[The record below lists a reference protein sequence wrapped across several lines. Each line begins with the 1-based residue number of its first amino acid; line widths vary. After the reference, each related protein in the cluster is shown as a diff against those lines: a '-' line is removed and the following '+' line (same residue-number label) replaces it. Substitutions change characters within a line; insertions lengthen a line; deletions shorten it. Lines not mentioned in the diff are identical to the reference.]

1 MLLRK
6 MEEPVETLRYLE
18 KHSGLS
24 FKKNE
29 KVTETL
35 INGMIKHEDNDIT
48 STHTDTIQ
56 KNYHTTLQIYFFY
69 HLRIYFH
76 QLP

>member
-1 MLLRK
+1 

-24 FKKNE
+24 YKKKE

-35 INGMIKHEDNDIT
+35 INVMIKHEANDVT

-56 KNYHTTLQIYFFY
+56 KNYHTALLIFF
-69 HLRIYFH
+69 
-76 QLP
+76 LPSWDLFQSASLKN